1 MTKIL
6 LVVAGI
12 VAVLGIAAVACDDDD
27 PSEEDVTSSLCSDLG
42 ELRAADAAFDTLGPD
57 STLDE
62 IRSVSETY
70 EDALNAAIGS
80 AGDLADVRTEPVDAA
95 YDDLAQAIDDI
106 SGDATIPEALTSIE
120 DELVAL
126 DNAYEQAFANVDCP

>member
-1 MTKIL
+1 MRKTL
-6 LVVAGI
+6 LVVIGI
-12 VAVLGIAAVACDDDD
+12 VVVVLGIAAVACDDDE
-27 PSEEDVTSSLCSDLG
+27 SEEDVTTTLCADLA
-42 ELRAADAAFDTLGPD
+42 ELRAADAAFDTLGAD

-62 IRSVSETY
+62 IRAVSETY
-70 EDALNAAIGS
+70 EDALNAAIAL